1 MSWPV
6 PGSVAD
12 LSIWLLGCA
21 GWPLAAWL
29 WGRALHWRLSYA
41 RALRQYELLLAF
53 PDGRAV
59 PAPEPPPE
67 PAPPKSEPAKSEPA
81 TSEPHVRGAKTRAA
95 RRLEATRAHRRAL
108 AADLYARDLWPGQ

>member
-41 RALRQYELLLAF
+41 RALRQYEVLLAF

-67 PAPPKSEPAKSEPA
+67 PAPPKSEPTK
-81 TSEPHVRGAKTRAA
+81 SEPHVRGAKTRAA